1 MKYSEI
7 FDKIDNLR
15 ETGQYDEEQLEAI
28 RYAAFMPDFDENL
41 ILNPNIPA
49 NYMFMYV
56 KLSKDKK
63 IDIAKY
69 INENWHMKGFDSNQ
83 LYYLISSDSKGQDIS
98 GIDSSNSV
106 DEIIKIINDRRVLER
121 ELEILNESKYSMLK
135 GYNFDVHA
143 LEFLSSKI
151 DNGEDISAF
160 LRPDINK
167 FSTEQIKY
175 LYTVYSTGSDISR
188 IYNPNLTVTQMREK
202 MLSSPESIA
211 FVSEIYESHNNRKR

>member
-83 LYYLISSDSKGQDIS
+83 LYYLISSDSKVQDIS
-98 GIDSSNSV
+98 GIDLPV
-106 DEIIKIINDRRVLER
+106 DLLSEQDYGTTENPKTGVYDYVIYAIIIMPVGYTIIK
-121 ELEILNESKYSMLK
+121 Y
-135 GYNFDVHA
+135 
-143 LEFLSSKI
+143 
-151 DNGEDISAF
+151 
-160 LRPDINK
+160 INK
-167 FSTEQIKY
+167 HKKF
-175 LYTVYSTGSDISR
+175 R
-188 IYNPNLTVTQMREK
+188 NL
-202 MLSSPESIA
+202 
-211 FVSEIYESHNNRKR
+211 N